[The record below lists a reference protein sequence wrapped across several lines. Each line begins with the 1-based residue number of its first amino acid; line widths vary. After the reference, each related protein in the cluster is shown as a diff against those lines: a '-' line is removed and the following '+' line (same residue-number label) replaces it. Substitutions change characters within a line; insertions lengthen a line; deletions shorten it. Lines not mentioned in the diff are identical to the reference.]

1 MKTVSEIPLK
11 PIYTLLDDVVASH
24 GASKAMDFLGRQ
36 WTYQELGDLVQRAA
50 AGFRDLGVKQG
61 VKVGLHLPNSPY
73 YIISYFAVLK
83 AGGTIV
89 NYNPLYVERELS
101 HQIKDSGT
109 AIMVTMDLDALY
121 SKLSPILGQGSL
133 QKLVICKMADIL
145 PLGKSALFKLF
156 KRKQLAKLPHD
167 ERLIGFEKLITMG
180 SVFKPAAIDPKTE
193 IAVLQ
198 YTGGTT
204 GVPKG
209 AVLTHGSIT
218 ANVEQLRNLVSMFE
232 HKEERMMCALPFF
245 HVFGMTVAML
255 LGIVSG
261 AELILLPRFE
271 VEQVLKLLMKKRPT
285 MFPGVPTIY
294 IALNRAIA
302 AHGGKLKFD
311 SIRYCISGGGPL
323 PTEVKQEFERL
334 TGCKLVEG
342 YGLSEASPVVTCN
355 PFDRENREG
364 SIGLP
369 LLGTVVEFR
378 SLEDPTKLVKVGE
391 RGEVC
396 VRGPQVMAGYWQKP
410 DATNEVMVDGALRTG
425 DVGYADADGY
435 IHIVDRVKDLII
447 CSGFKVYPRAIED
460 ALYAHPDVLEA
471 VVIGL
476 PDAYRGQ
483 SPKAYVKLKDGMQ
496 LSAEALKT
504 HLAGHLSKLEMP
516 SEIEFRT
523 ELPRTLIGKFSKK
536 ALLEEE
542 KAKLGALV

>member
-24 GASKAMDFLGRQ
+24 CASKAMDFLGRQ

-145 PLGKSALFKLF
+145 PLGKSALFQLF

-523 ELPRTLIGKFSKK
+523 ELPRTLIGKFSRRPYWKK
-536 ALLEEE
+536 RRQNW
-542 KAKLGALV
+542 VP